1 MVGSSLRPDL
11 LCSTEPVNSLPILRD
26 LPSLVLAREGS
37 SVELPCIASAY
48 PLPVYN
54 WFKNGLPVPVV
65 EGSLVSQRGGN
76 LMIRKAQLRDAG
88 TYMCTAENSLGHHSA
103 SIVMEITG

>member
-1 MVGSSLRPDL
+1 MVGSSLCPVR
-11 LCSTEPVNSLPILRD
+11 LCFTEPVNSLPILRD
-26 LPSLVLAREGS
+26 FPSLVLAPEGS

-54 WFKNGLPVPVV
+54 WFKNGLPVPL
-65 EGSLVSQRGGN
+65 EGGSLVSQKGGN
-76 LMIRKAQLRDAG
+76 LLIHKIQLKDAG
-88 TYMCTAENSLGHHSA
+88 TYVCTAENSLGQHSA